1 MNYVALDLRLKAQS
15 RLGYGCATNGEVVQ
29 EHTGAGRRGLL

>member
-15 RLGYGCATNGEVVQ
+15 RLGYDCATNGGVVP
-29 EHTGAGRRGLL
+29 EHTGAGRRGHL